1 MWEWPLV
8 PCFPLQSPAYKASA
22 TDLLDKDQ
30 FSKGS
35 GLVQLAESSKFLF
48 SPIIAGILLSI
59 TTIEVILVINILTF
73 LVAILAVLVIRKS
86 MKVEQRG
93 SRRQKLDHRYARG
106 LEGSCNQQGS
116 TVAGGDYFTC
126 HLLSGIPGDTH
137 WSDASVIHGCK
148 DTWNVSVC

>member
-1 MWEWPLV
+1 RTMMIIGDLGSAAGLIFILSIMLTGDIQLWHIYV
-8 PCFPLQSPAYKASA
+8 GVAFSSVFSALQSPAYKASA

-86 MKVEQRG
+86 MKVERED
-93 SRRQKLDHRYARG
+93 R
-106 LEGSCNQQGS
+106 EGKNWITDIQEGWREVV
-116 TVAGGDYFTC
+116 TNKGV
-126 HLLSGIPGDTH
+126 L
-137 WSDASVIHGCK
+137 
-148 DTWNVSVC
+148 